1 MNMAYYQ
8 VKNIAK
14 SYGKTLVLKDISFS
28 LEEGEVLSIIGR
40 SGCGK
45 TTLLR
50 SLNYLEPIESGEVYL
65 KEELLLNKDF
75 PKKEADIIKKRFHY
89 GLVFQSFN
97 LFPQYSV
104 YENIALP
111 LRLMEEKRKKG
122 GLPSLIDK
130 SLKEDTEDLLAKIG
144 LAEKASYFPSQLSGG
159 QSQRVAIARA
169 MALKPDILCFDEPTS
184 ALDPEL
190 TGEVL
195 KVILELKEKYH
206 LTMIIV
212 THEMNFA
219 RKISDK
225 VMFLDGGEVVDYGSP
240 EEVFASTKER
250 TKAFLS
256 SYDTLV
262 A

>member
-1 MNMAYYQ
+1 MSYYS
-8 VKNIAK
+8 VNNLKK
-14 SYGKTLVLKDISFS
+14 SYGKNLILKDISFS
-28 LEEGEVLSIIGR
+28 MNEGEVLSIIGR

-50 SLNYLEPIESGEVYL
+50 SLNYLETIDSGEVYL
-65 KEELLLNKDF
+65 NEELLLSNEF
-75 PKKEADIIKKRFHY
+75 PKKENDIIKKRIHY

-97 LFPQYSV
+97 LFPQYTV
-104 YENIALP
+104 FENIALP
-111 LRLMEEKRKKG
+111 LRLMEQKRKKE
-122 GLPSLIDK
+122 GLSPLLNKPI
-130 SLKEDTEDLLAKIG
+130 EEEVMDLLTKIG
-144 LAEKASYFPSQLSGG
+144 LENKKDFYPSELSGG

-212 THEMNFA
+212 THEMAFA
-219 RKISDK
+219 KKISDK
-225 VMFLDGGEVVDYGSP
+225 VLFMDNGEVIEFGNP
-240 EEVFASTKER
+240 NEVFSSNNQR
-250 TKAFLS
+250 TKAFLN
-256 SYDTLV
+256 SYIALN
-262 A
+262 

>member
-1 MNMAYYQ
+1 MSYYS
-8 VKNIAK
+8 VSNLKK
-14 SYGKTLVLKDISFS
+14 SYGKNLILKDISFS
-28 LEEGEVLSIIGR
+28 MNEGEVLSIIGR

-50 SLNYLEPIESGEVYL
+50 SLNYLETIDSGEVYL
-65 KEELLLNKDF
+65 NEELLLSNEF
-75 PKKEADIIKKRFHY
+75 PKKENDIIKKRIHY

-97 LFPQYSV
+97 LFPQYTV
-104 YENIALP
+104 FENIALP
-111 LRLMEEKRKKG
+111 LRLMEQKRKKE
-122 GLPSLIDK
+122 GLPPLINQ
-130 SLKEDTEDLLAKIG
+130 SIEEEVMDLLTKIG
-144 LAEKASYFPSQLSGG
+144 LENKKDFYPSELSGG

-212 THEMNFA
+212 THEMAFA
-219 RKISDK
+219 KKISDK
-225 VMFLDGGEVVDYGSP
+225 VLFMDNGEVIEFGNP
-240 EEVFASTKER
+240 NEVFSSNNER
-250 TKAFLS
+250 TKAFLN
-256 SYDTLV
+256 SYIALN
-262 A
+262 

>member
-1 MNMAYYQ
+1 MSYYS
-8 VKNIAK
+8 VNNLKK
-14 SYGKTLVLKDISFS
+14 SYGKILILKDISFS
-28 LEEGEVLSIIGR
+28 MNEGEVLSIIGR

-50 SLNYLEPIESGEVYL
+50 SLNYLETIDSGEVYL
-65 KEELLLNKDF
+65 NEELLLSNEF
-75 PKKEADIIKKRFHY
+75 PKKENDIIKKRIHY

-97 LFPQYSV
+97 LFPQYTV
-104 YENIALP
+104 FENIALP
-111 LRLMEEKRKKG
+111 LRLMEQKRKKE
-122 GLPSLIDK
+122 GLSPLLNRPI
-130 SLKEDTEDLLAKIG
+130 EEEVMDLLAKIG
-144 LAEKASYFPSQLSGG
+144 LENKKDFYPSELSGG

-212 THEMNFA
+212 THEMAFA
-219 RKISDK
+219 KKISDK
-225 VMFLDGGEVVDYGSP
+225 VLFMDNGEVIEFDNP
-240 EEVFASTKER
+240 NKVFSSNNER
-250 TKAFLS
+250 TKAFLN
-256 SYDTLV
+256 SYIALN
-262 A
+262 

>member
-1 MNMAYYQ
+1 MAYYV
-8 VKNIAK
+8 VKNIFK
-14 SYGKTLVLKDISFS
+14 SYGKNEVLKGINFD
-28 LEEGEVLSIIGR
+28 LEKGQVLSIIGR

-50 SLNYLEPIESGEVYL
+50 CLNYLESINEGEIYL
-65 KEELLLNKDF
+65 EDELLLSKFF
-75 PKKEADIIKKRFHY
+75 PKKEEDIIKKRIHY

-97 LFPQYSV
+97 LFPQYTV
-104 YENIALP
+104 YENIKLP
-111 LRLMEEKRKKG
+111 LELMENKRKKA
-122 GLPSLIDK
+122 GLPSLINK
-130 SLKEDTEDLLAKIG
+130 SIKEDIEDLLSKIG
-144 LAEKASYFPSQLSGG
+144 LENKKDFYPSQLSGG

-212 THEMNFA
+212 THEMAFA
-219 RKISDK
+219 ERISDK
-225 VMFLDGGEVVDYGSP
+225 IIFMNNGEIEEYGTPKQIFNSKN
-240 EEVFASTKER
+240 EKTR
-250 TKAFLS
+250 TFINSFKS
-256 SYDTLV
+256 IS
-262 A
+262 

>member
-1 MNMAYYQ
+1 MSYYS
-8 VKNIAK
+8 VNHLYKSFGKNQI
-14 SYGKTLVLKDISFS
+14 LKDISFS
-28 LEEGEVLSIIGR
+28 IEEGEVLSIIGR

-50 SLNYLEPIESGEVYL
+50 SLNYLESIDSGTVYL
-65 KEELLLNKDF
+65 NNELLLSNEY
-75 PKKEADIIKKRFHY
+75 PKKENEIIKKRIHY

-97 LFPQYSV
+97 LFPQYTV
-104 YENIALP
+104 YQNIELP
-111 LRLMEEKRKKG
+111 LKLMEEKRKKEN
-122 GLPSLIDK
+122 LPPILNRPI
-130 SLKEDTEDLLAKIG
+130 KEEILDILNKIG
-144 LAEKASYFPSQLSGG
+144 LENKKDFYPSELSGG

-212 THEMNFA
+212 THEMAFA
-219 RKISDK
+219 KKISDK
-225 VMFLDGGEVVDYGSP
+225 VLFMDNGEVIECGKP
-240 EEVFASTKER
+240 IEVFNSKNKR
-250 TKAFLS
+250 TKTFLN
-256 SYDTLV
+256 SYLALDN
-262 A
+262 

>member
-1 MNMAYYQ
+1 MYYS
-8 VKNIAK
+8 VNNLNK
-14 SYGKTLVLKDISFS
+14 SYGKNLILKDISFS
-28 LEEGEVLSIIGR
+28 INEGEVLSIIGR

-50 SLNYLEPIESGEVYL
+50 SLNYLESIDSGEVYL
-65 KEELLLNKDF
+65 NNNLLLSNSY
-75 PKKEADIIKKRFHY
+75 PKKEEDVIKNRVHY

-97 LFPQYSV
+97 LFPQYNV
-104 YENIALP
+104 YGNIALP
-111 LRLMEEKRKKG
+111 LQLLEERRKKA
-122 GLPSLIDK
+122 GLPPLLDRSINEEVL
-130 SLKEDTEDLLAKIG
+130 DLLNKIG
-144 LAEKASYFPSQLSGG
+144 LESKKDFYPSELSGG

-212 THEMNFA
+212 THEMAFA
-219 RKISDK
+219 KKISDK
-225 VMFLDGGEVVDYGSP
+225 VLFMDNGEIVEFGTP
-240 EEVFASTKER
+240 NEVFNSNNER
-250 TKAFLS
+250 TKSFLQ
-256 SYDTLV
+256 SYLALDN
-262 A
+262 

>member
-1 MNMAYYQ
+1 M
-8 VKNIAK
+8 
-14 SYGKTLVLKDISFS
+14 
-28 LEEGEVLSIIGR
+28 
-40 SGCGK
+40 
-45 TTLLR
+45 
-50 SLNYLEPIESGEVYL
+50 
-65 KEELLLNKDF
+65 
-75 PKKEADIIKKRFHY
+75 
-89 GLVFQSFN
+89 
-97 LFPQYSV
+97 
-104 YENIALP
+104 
-111 LRLMEEKRKKG
+111 
-122 GLPSLIDK
+122 IDK
-130 SLKEDTEDLLAKIG
+130 SLKEDIEDLLAKIG
-144 LAEKASYFPSQLSGG
+144 LAEKTSYFPSQLSGG

-225 VMFLDGGEVVDYGSP
+225 VMFLDAGEVVDYGSP

>member
-1 MNMAYYQ
+1 MAYYSVNNLNKSFGDVQ
-8 VKNIAK
+8 ILKNIN
-14 SYGKTLVLKDISFS
+14 FS
-28 LEEGEVLSIIGR
+28 IEEGEVISIIGR

-50 SLNYLEPIESGEVYL
+50 SLNYLETIDDGEVYL
-65 KEELLLNKDF
+65 KDELLLSNSF
-75 PKKEADIIKKRFHY
+75 PKKESDIIKKRIHY

-97 LFPQYSV
+97 LFPQYTV
-104 YENIALP
+104 YGNIELP
-111 LRLMEEKRKKG
+111 LKLMEEKRKKEN
-122 GLPSLIDK
+122 LPSILTKPIN
-130 SLKEDTEDLLAKIG
+130 EEIIDLLTKIG
-144 LAEKASYFPSQLSGG
+144 LENKKDFYPNQLSGG

-212 THEMNFA
+212 THEMSFA
-219 RKISDK
+219 KKISDR
-225 VMFLDGGEVVDYGSP
+225 VLFMDNGEVVEYGTP
-240 EEVFASTKER
+240 KEVFDSKNER
-250 TKAFLS
+250 TKAFLK
-256 SYDTLV
+256 SYITLE
-262 A
+262 

>member
-1 MNMAYYQ
+1 MSYYS
-8 VKNIAK
+8 VNHLYKSFGKNQI
-14 SYGKTLVLKDISFS
+14 LKDISFS
-28 LEEGEVLSIIGR
+28 IEEGEVLSIIGR

-50 SLNYLEPIESGEVYL
+50 SLNYLESIDSGTVYL
-65 KEELLLNKDF
+65 NNELLLSNEY
-75 PKKEADIIKKRFHY
+75 PKKENEIIKKRIHY

-97 LFPQYSV
+97 LFPQYTV
-104 YENIALP
+104 YQNIELP
-111 LRLMEEKRKKG
+111 LKLMEEKRKKEN
-122 GLPSLIDK
+122 LPPILNRPIKEEIIDI
-130 SLKEDTEDLLAKIG
+130 LNKIG
-144 LAEKASYFPSQLSGG
+144 LENKKDFYPSELSGG

-212 THEMNFA
+212 THEMAFA
-219 RKISDK
+219 KKISDK
-225 VMFLDGGEVVDYGSP
+225 VLFMDNGEVIECGKP
-240 EEVFASTKER
+240 GEVFNSKNKR
-250 TKAFLS
+250 TKTFLN
-256 SYDTLV
+256 SYLALDN
-262 A
+262 

>member
-1 MNMAYYQ
+1 MSYYS
-8 VKNIAK
+8 VNHLYKSFGKNQI
-14 SYGKTLVLKDISFS
+14 LKDISFS
-28 LEEGEVLSIIGR
+28 MEEGEVLSIIGR

-50 SLNYLEPIESGEVYL
+50 SLNYLESIDSGTVYL
-65 KEELLLNKDF
+65 NNELLLSNEY
-75 PKKEADIIKKRFHY
+75 PKKENEIIKKRIHY

-97 LFPQYSV
+97 LFPQYTV
-104 YENIALP
+104 YQNIELP
-111 LRLMEEKRKKG
+111 LKLVEEKRKKEN
-122 GLPSLIDK
+122 LPPI
-130 SLKEDTEDLLAKIG
+130 LKKPIKGEILDLLNKIG
-144 LAEKASYFPSQLSGG
+144 LENKKDFYPSELSGG

-212 THEMNFA
+212 THEMAFA
-219 RKISDK
+219 KKISDK
-225 VMFLDGGEVVDYGSP
+225 VLFMDNGEVIECGKP
-240 EEVFASTKER
+240 EEVFNSKNER
-250 TKAFLS
+250 TKTFFN
-256 SYDTLV
+256 SYLALDN
-262 A
+262 

>member
-1 MNMAYYQ
+1 MSYYS
-8 VKNIAK
+8 VNHLYKSFGKNQI
-14 SYGKTLVLKDISFS
+14 LKDITFS
-28 LEEGEVLSIIGR
+28 IEKGEVLSIIGR

-50 SLNYLEPIESGEVYL
+50 SLNYLESIDSGEVYL
-65 KEELLLNKDF
+65 NNELLLSNAY
-75 PKKEADIIKKRFHY
+75 PKKENEIIKKRIHY

-97 LFPQYSV
+97 LFPQYTV
-104 YENIALP
+104 YQNIELP
-111 LRLMEEKRKKG
+111 LKLMEEKRKKEN
-122 GLPSLIDK
+122 LPPILNRLI
-130 SLKEDTEDLLAKIG
+130 KEEILDILNKIG
-144 LAEKASYFPSQLSGG
+144 LENKKDFYPSELSGG

-212 THEMNFA
+212 THEMAFA
-219 RKISDK
+219 KKISDK
-225 VMFLDGGEVVDYGSP
+225 VLFMDNGEVIEYGKP
-240 EEVFASTKER
+240 TEVFNSKNKR
-250 TKAFLS
+250 TKTFLN
-256 SYDTLV
+256 SYLALDN
-262 A
+262 

>member
-1 MNMAYYQ
+1 MSYYS
-8 VKNIAK
+8 VNNLKK
-14 SYGKTLVLKDISFS
+14 SYGKNLILKDISFS
-28 LEEGEVLSIIGR
+28 MNEGEVLSIIGR

-50 SLNYLEPIESGEVYL
+50 SLNYLETIDSGEVYL
-65 KEELLLNKDF
+65 NDELLLSNEF
-75 PKKEADIIKKRFHY
+75 PKKENDIIKKRIHY

-97 LFPQYSV
+97 LFPQYTV
-104 YENIALP
+104 FENIALP
-111 LRLMEEKRKKG
+111 LRLMEQKRKKE
-122 GLPSLIDK
+122 GLSPLLNRPI
-130 SLKEDTEDLLAKIG
+130 EEEVMDLLTKIG
-144 LAEKASYFPSQLSGG
+144 LENKKDFYPSELSGG

-212 THEMNFA
+212 THEMAFA
-219 RKISDK
+219 KKISDK
-225 VMFLDGGEVVDYGSP
+225 VLFMDNGEVIEFGNP
-240 EEVFASTKER
+240 NEVFSSNNQR
-250 TKAFLS
+250 TKAFLN
-256 SYDTLV
+256 SYIALN
-262 A
+262 

>member
-1 MNMAYYQ
+1 MSYYS
-8 VKNIAK
+8 VNNLKK
-14 SYGKTLVLKDISFS
+14 SYGKNLILKDISFS
-28 LEEGEVLSIIGR
+28 MNEGEVLSIIGR

-50 SLNYLEPIESGEVYL
+50 SLNYLETIDSGEVYL
-65 KEELLLNKDF
+65 NEELLLSNEF
-75 PKKEADIIKKRFHY
+75 PKKENDIIKKRIHY

-97 LFPQYSV
+97 LFPQYTV
-104 YENIALP
+104 FENIALP
-111 LRLMEEKRKKG
+111 LRLMEQKRKKE
-122 GLPSLIDK
+122 GLSPLLNRPI
-130 SLKEDTEDLLAKIG
+130 EEEVMDLLTKIG
-144 LAEKASYFPSQLSGG
+144 LGNKKDFYPSELSGG

-212 THEMNFA
+212 THEMAFA
-219 RKISDK
+219 KKISDK
-225 VMFLDGGEVVDYGSP
+225 VLFMDNGEVIEFGNP
-240 EEVFASTKER
+240 NEVFSSNNER
-250 TKAFLS
+250 TKAFLN
-256 SYDTLV
+256 SYIALN
-262 A
+262 